1 MDNSSFETVSLGDY
15 FGVIWRRKWIVILV
29 TILFGVAGFLYS
41 MHQQK
46 LYASTSSVLYIPSA
60 TSPGSSTKG
69 VASDWGITYAP
80 LAESTVFAAQVLRSL
95 KVPIAGL
102 SPTQLQ
108 KDTTVTAIPGRER
121 AAVHRK

>member
-46 LYASTSSVLYIPSA
+46 LYASTSSVLYIPSPTA
-60 TSPGSSTKG
+60 SGSSTKG

-80 LAESTVFAAQVLRSL
+80 SGRIDGVRR
-95 KVPIAGL
+95 AG
-102 SPTQLQ
+102 TR
-108 KDTTVTAIPGRER
+108 TA
-121 AAVHRK
+121 

>member
-46 LYASTSSVLYIPSA
+46 LYASTSSVLYIPS
-60 TSPGSSTKG
+60 
-69 VASDWGITYAP
+69 
-80 LAESTVFAAQVLRSL
+80 
-95 KVPIAGL
+95 
-102 SPTQLQ
+102 PTCLW
-108 KDTTVTAIPGRER
+108 
-121 AAVHRK
+121 